1 MPPFDDRHST
11 HIQTDDSP
19 TSGSTNLVTSGALHT
34 ALAAKEETLTF
45 ANNALETVTGG
56 SIARAEGT
64 NVITYTPPTLNKA
77 AVGLGNVDDT
87 SDAAKPVS
95 TAQQTALNLKANL
108 SGATFT
114 GDITTSVIKSTHSKI
129 EFSYVTPG
137 HGGSNTPVC
146 IIIGD
151 FDGYPDLGIEFDAD
165 IIQSRNGTAT
175 NKLYLNFFGSEVYVN
190 GSTSDHL
197 VRCVGGDYSDDRM
210 KFNEVSFG
218 EALPL
223 ILQLQVKQYEKT
235 SHIMTTAEELAFE
248 QGEDGFAS
256 RVPQGPNE
264 YFGHS
269 TEIGVIAQEIQSIL
283 PTAVTIGN
291 DTEPWKVKY
300 DHLTCVAIK
309 AIQEL
314 NATIASLEARIV
326 ALGG

>member
-34 ALAAKEETLTF
+34 TLATKADLSSPTF
-45 ANNALETVTGG
+45 TGTVNGITNAM
-56 SIARAEGT
+56 
-64 NVITYTPPTLNKA
+64 
-77 AVGLGNVDDT
+77 VGLGNCDNT
-87 SDAAKPVS
+87 SDASKPVS

-269 TEIGVIAQEIQSIL
+269 TEIGVIAQEIQ
-283 PTAVTIGN
+283 
-291 DTEPWKVKY
+291 
-300 DHLTCVAIK
+300 
-309 AIQEL
+309 
-314 NATIASLEARIV
+314 
-326 ALGG
+326 

>member
-108 SGATFT
+108 SGETFT

-175 NKLYLNFFGSEVYVN
+175 HKLYLNFFGSEVYAN
-190 GSTSDHL
+190 GSTSNHL
-197 VRCVGGDYSDDRM
+197 IRCVGGDYSDDRM

-269 TEIGVIAQEIQSIL
+269 T
-283 PTAVTIGN
+283 
-291 DTEPWKVKY
+291 
-300 DHLTCVAIK
+300 
-309 AIQEL
+309 
-314 NATIASLEARIV
+314 
-326 ALGG
+326 